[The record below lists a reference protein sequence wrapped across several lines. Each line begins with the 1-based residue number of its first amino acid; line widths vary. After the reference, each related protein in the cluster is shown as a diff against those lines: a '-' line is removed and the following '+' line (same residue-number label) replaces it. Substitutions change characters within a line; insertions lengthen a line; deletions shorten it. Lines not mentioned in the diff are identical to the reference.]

1 MGEGEKRR
9 DLIKEEGK
17 SYTRTHAHT
26 HTEGKQVDRHRP
38 IKGESKKSLRQFAK
52 FKYQILV

>member
-17 SYTRTHAHT
+17 SYTRTHTHT
-26 HTEGKQVDRHRP
+26 HTHTQGRQVDRHRP
-38 IKGESKKSLRQFAK
+38 IKGEKQKEKKA
-52 FKYQILV
+52 ICTI